1 MSPGERLGR
10 VFELGQ
16 VQHSLQVATVRSSY
30 PQASEEDVF
39 LRVAARRLGR
49 EVMMQDYDWDPELHP

>member
-10 VFELGQ
+10 VFEPGQ
-16 VQHSLQVATVRSSY
+16 FQHSLQVANVRSSY
-30 PQASEEDVF
+30 RQASEEEVF

-49 EVMMQDYDWDPELHP
+49 ELMIQVYDWDPELHP